1 MSDRCP
7 ISTPPAA
14 SAKRIVAGGGGFARR
29 FRVFAMLTSLFLSG
43 LSSLPIA
50 QAAAPT
56 IDSVIIDS
64 AVLTSLAGQRVV
76 TLPNVLEAGDFE
88 PQSGMVHYRLSL
100 HLDQKP
106 EAALGVYVP
115 KMSVSGSLSVNGHDA
130 ASCGIGP
137 LEDLRCLHQP
147 QLFVVPSEFWR
158 VGTNTLDFV
167 IYATDRQ
174 MNGLS
179 RITVGDPVMLGHN
192 YRLTRWLKSDLL
204 VGLAWLSL
212 LSGFLSLS
220 VAVILRHQPVYFW
233 FGLTSITNAFAL
245 FNSFVERPIVPID
258 IYNCLV
264 FSARLLSVP
273 MLFATFLAIFG
284 KNRRWFSVLVLVF
297 CIAAPMVI
305 WLSDNNRTL
314 VLLLYAPWVIV
325 GVGLTIAM
333 LYWAWQAK
341 QRLLWGCAL
350 AMPLLTLTGIIDW
363 MRTGGATRFE
373 GILLVAYASTAI
385 LVILWGVIIHGL
397 VRSIEQERAK
407 DRVRAEERTRLL
419 QDMHDGFGS
428 QLAGLSLLAEKGRIR
443 LAELPQ
449 YLNELMSDLYLLTD
463 SLGRGDATFE
473 EALIDMRYRL
483 QNRFKDAIPALDWD
497 IKLDGMPNLG
507 QRTMLHFLR
516 IMQEAINNALKHAS
530 ATRIL
535 IRAVYDRATGIL
547 TICVHDNGC
556 GLPDSVVHGR
566 GLYNMRVRAR
576 EAGAELQIDSK
587 QGVEV
592 CMHLDTGK
600 AA

>member
-1 MSDRCP
+1 MSNCFTILMPPTAATMRMTLSSDRYIGVFRGFIAIVALC
-7 ISTPPAA
+7 SAALATCLAQPAA
-14 SAKRIVAGGGGFARR
+14 PSSVVIDQAT
-29 FRVFAMLTSLFLSG
+29 LTSL
-43 LSSLPIA
+43 
-50 QAAAPT
+50 
-56 IDSVIIDS
+56 V
-64 AVLTSLAGQRVV
+64 GQRVV
-76 TLPNVLEAGDFE
+76 ELPNVLEPEDFA
-88 PQSGMVHYRLSL
+88 PQGSLVRYRLSFY
-100 HLDQKP
+100 LDQKP

-115 KMSVSGSLSVNGHDA
+115 KMSVSGTLRINGHDA

-147 QLFVVPSEFWR
+147 QFFVIPSEFWR
-158 VGTNTLDFV
+158 VGANTLDFD
-167 IYATDRQ
+167 IYATERQ

-179 RITVGDPVMLGHN
+179 RVTIGDPAVLGHD

-220 VAVILRHQPVYFW
+220 VAVLLRRQPVYFW
-233 FGLTSITNAFAL
+233 FGLTSISNAFAL

-264 FSARLLSVP
+264 FSARLISVP

-284 KNRRWFSVLVLVF
+284 KSRRWFSALVMAF
-297 CIAAPMVI
+297 CIAAPIAI

-314 VLLLYAPWVIV
+314 VLILYTPWVIV
-325 GVGLTIAM
+325 GAGLTVAM

-363 MRTGGATRFE
+363 MRTGGQTRFE
-373 GILLVAYASTAI
+373 GILLVAYASTTFLI
-385 LVILWGVIIHGL
+385 ILWVMIVNGL
-397 VRSIEQERAK
+397 VRSVEQERAK

-428 QLAGLSLLAEKGRIR
+428 QLAGLSLLAEKGRIQP
-443 LAELPQ
+443 AELPQ
-449 YLNELMSDLYLLTD
+449 YLNELMADLYLMVDT
-463 SLGRGDATFE
+463 LGPGDVTFE

-483 QNRFKDAIPALDWD
+483 QNRFKGVTPVLDWD
-497 IKLDGMPNLG
+497 ISLDGMPGLG
-507 QRTMLHFLR
+507 QRTVLHLLR
-516 IMQEAINNALKHAS
+516 IMQEAINNVLKHAR
-530 ATRIL
+530 ATRVA
-535 IRAVYDRATGIL
+535 IRAVYDSATAVL
-547 TICVHDNGC
+547 TICIHDNGC
-556 GLPDSVVHGR
+556 GLPDSVVYGR
-566 GLYNMRVRAR
+566 GLYNMQVRAR
-576 EAGAELQIDSK
+576 EAGAELRIENA

-592 CMHLDTGK
+592 CMHLETGR